1 MYRRH
6 KALIQ
11 NSVWPYGS
19 VYGVFG
25 NEFCASGTIRALFK
39 TGLACLRRCVW
50 RQVLIGWR
58 SSASQTVAR
67 GQTLQ
72 VELFYSWGLEHDV
85 YVVSHT
91 HTHTHTNQN
100 QPARLHLFH
109 TIFTT
114 MHEVEMHVVMKW
126 QEPAQSS
133 QVHSKYFHRTSVQAI
148 KRSTELSCTRKRRKK
163 KKRNP
168 KHSNKHFP
176 QSSTITIVS
185 CRQCWLLNKLTRSTD
200 ACWTTVDQYGPHL
213 HTHV

>member
-1 MYRRH
+1 MNICMYRRH

-91 HTHTHTNQN
+91 HTHTHTQTKINQLDCIYSTLFSPPCMKLKCMSWWN
-100 QPARLHLFH
+100 DKNLPRAVKYIQSTFIVHLY
-109 TIFTT
+109 
-114 MHEVEMHVVMKW
+114 K
-126 QEPAQSS
+126 Q
-133 QVHSKYFHRTSVQAI
+133 
-148 KRSTELSCTRKRRKK
+148 
-163 KKRNP
+163 
-168 KHSNKHFP
+168 
-176 QSSTITIVS
+176 
-185 CRQCWLLNKLTRSTD
+185 
-200 ACWTTVDQYGPHL
+200 
-213 HTHV
+213 